1 MDRMYSCIDNN
12 LVDYRTN
19 KKIIKKII
27 KKIRRNVS

>member
-19 KKIIKKII
+19 KKNN

>member
-19 KKIIKKII
+19 KKNNKKNKAKCIL
-27 KKIRRNVS
+27 K

>member
-19 KKIIKKII
+19 KKIIKKI
-27 KKIRRNVS
+27 RRNVS